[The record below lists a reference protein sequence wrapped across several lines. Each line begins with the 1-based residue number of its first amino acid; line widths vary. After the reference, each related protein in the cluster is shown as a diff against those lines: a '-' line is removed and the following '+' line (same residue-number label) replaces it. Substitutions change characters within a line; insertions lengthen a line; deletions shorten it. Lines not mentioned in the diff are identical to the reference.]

1 MDTRK
6 IMLIVGALIVA
17 IGAAFGVNQM
27 MRGASAPPVQAAAAP
42 KPAGPSILVATRQLP
57 VGTIIGPDSFR
68 FQAWPEELVE
78 KNYFVKE
85 KTDLNSLV
93 GTVVRHAVTAGQP
106 VTQGSL
112 VHPNDRGFLAAALGP
127 GMRAVTVKVSQDQ
140 GVGGFVFPGDRVDVI
155 LTQELRVKEGASDY
169 PDEQLH
175 TAETIVQNIRVLAT
189 DQRYEAEDEDGKTPV
204 RTFGSVTLEATPDIA
219 QRIAVAQ
226 VMGKLSLSLRP
237 LAESG
242 GDLDAAIATGAVS
255 VPTKGGAAAE
265 RQMLAQAN
273 NRPVSGKASAVSGGD
288 VSRYWVP
295 ARARP
300 RAAPQQRIPY
310 GAGMPYSPG
319 PSGGAPS
326 AAAAPKGP
334 TVRVVRGDAVT
345 EVPVGG
351 K

>member
-27 MRGASAPPVQAAAAP
+27 MRGASAPQLQAAAAP
-42 KPAGPSILVATRQLP
+42 KPSGPSILVATRQLP
-57 VGTIIGPDSFR
+57 VGTIIGPDAFR
-68 FQAWPEELVE
+68 FQVWPEELVE

-85 KTDLNSLV
+85 KTDVAILV

-112 VHPNDRGFLAAALGP
+112 VHPNDRGFLAAALGA
-127 GMRAVTVKVSQDQ
+127 GMRAVTVKVSQEQ

-155 LTQELRVKEGASDY
+155 LTQELRVKEGSDY

-175 TAETIVQNIRVLAT
+175 TAETIINNIRVLAT
-189 DQRYEAEDEDGKTPV
+189 DQRFEAEDEDGKTPV
-204 RTFGSVTLEATPDIA
+204 RTFNSVTLEATPEIA

-226 VMGKLSLSLRP
+226 GMGKLSLSLRP

-242 GDLDAAIATGAVS
+242 GELDVAIATGAIN
-255 VPTKGGAAAE
+255 VPANGSAKDE
-265 RQMLAQAN
+265 RTMLSQAN
-273 NRPVSGKASAVSGGD
+273 SRPSSSKSSAVSGGD
-288 VSRYWVP
+288 VSRYWIPVSS
-295 ARARP
+295 RP
-300 RAAPQQRIPY
+300 RSNPVRQQNFGGPQ
-310 GAGMPYSPG
+310 YSPG
-319 PSGGAPS
+319 MSGAAS
-326 AAAAPKGP
+326 AAPAAPVGP
-334 TVRVVRGDAVT
+334 SVRVVRGDQVT
-345 EVPVGG
+345 VVPVGG

>member
-42 KPAGPSILVATRQLP
+42 KPTGPSILVATRQLP
-57 VGTIIGPDSFR
+57 VGTIIGPDAFR
-68 FQAWPEELVE
+68 FQTWPEELVE

-85 KTDLNSLV
+85 KTDVNALV

-106 VTQGSL
+106 VTQGAL
-112 VHPNDRGFLAAALGP
+112 VHPKDRGFLAAALGA

-175 TAETIVQNIRVLAT
+175 TAETIIQNIRVLAT
-189 DQRYEAEDEDGKTPV
+189 DQRFEAEDEDGKTPV
-204 RTFGSVTLEATPDIA
+204 RTFGSVTLEATPEIA

-265 RQMLAQAN
+265 RRMMSAAD
-273 NRPVSGKASAVSGGD
+273 NRPISGKAQAVSGGD

-300 RAAPQQRIPY
+300 RVSPERQQQQYGGMNYGRGMQQGPAAP
-310 GAGMPYSPG
+310 
-319 PSGGAPS
+319 
-326 AAAAPKGP
+326 AAPVGP
-334 TVRVVRGDAVT
+334 AVRVTRGDQVT
-345 EVPVGG
+345 VVPVGG